1 MVKAANITSHPIAG
15 IGSWSD
21 AELKRA
27 LTEGISRDSRP
38 LAVTMAQYKVYF
50 SRLTDED
57 LSALVAWMR
66 SLPPLE

>member
-1 MVKAANITSHPIAG
+1 
-15 IGSWSD
+15 
-21 AELKRA
+21 
-27 LTEGISRDSRP
+27 
-38 LAVTMAQYKVYF
+38 MAQYKVYF